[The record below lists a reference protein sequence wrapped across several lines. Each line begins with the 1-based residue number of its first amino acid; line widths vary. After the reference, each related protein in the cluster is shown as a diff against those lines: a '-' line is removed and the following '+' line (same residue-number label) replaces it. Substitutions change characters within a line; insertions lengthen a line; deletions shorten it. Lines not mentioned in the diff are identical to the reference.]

1 MKVRHTRKEFLL
13 SVAGTIAFS
22 QASVAAD
29 RLRSPKVLLVVAHP
43 DDESECAAT
52 IYRITHELAGVV
64 DQVVITNGEAG
75 FHYSLLAESVYGV
88 ALTNEEVGRAKLP
101 QIRKAET
108 LRAGKILG
116 IRHHYFLD
124 QKDAR
129 FTLDANEAFQGL
141 WDRGYILTR
150 LGELLESEH
159 YDFIFTLLPTAET
172 HGHHQAAAVLALE
185 AVARL
190 PEKRRPAV
198 LGVLAANA
206 GESSPAFEGRRNFPL
221 TRPCASAPVFVVDRL
236 APFGYHKALNYN
248 IVVNWVIAEHKSQG
262 LFQTEYG
269 KYTQERF
276 WLFDIGGEP
285 ADAAAK
291 NLFSRLG
298 FVRQ

>member
-1 MKVRHTRKEFLL
+1 MKGRHTRKEFLL

-29 RLRSPKVLLVVAHP
+29 RLRNPKVLLVVAHP

-52 IYRITHELAGVV
+52 IYRITHELAGIV

-75 FHYSLLAESVYGV
+75 FHYFLLAESVYGV
-88 ALTNEEVGRAKLP
+88 ALTNEDVGRAKLP

-129 FTLDANEAFQGL
+129 FMLDPNEAFQGL
-141 WDRGYILTR
+141 WDRVSILTR
-150 LGELLESEH
+150 LGEMLESEH

-185 AVARL
+185 AVAKASRKAPARRAGCSGGECWRIVPGFQG
-190 PEKRRPAV
+190 PEEFPFDAHLRRRARFCRRSPR
-198 LGVLAANA
+198 A
-206 GESSPAFEGRRNFPL
+206 GYL
-221 TRPCASAPVFVVDRL
+221 TRS
-236 APFGYHKALNYN
+236 
-248 IVVNWVIAEHKSQG
+248 
-262 LFQTEYG
+262 
-269 KYTQERF
+269 
-276 WLFDIGGEP
+276 
-285 ADAAAK
+285 
-291 NLFSRLG
+291 
-298 FVRQ
+298 